1 MRAAVLA
8 DFGSTICKVT
18 VVDLDQS
25 TVAGHGEAPTFLG
38 PDVME
43 GHDAAY
49 QAAIAHLPRRP
60 EVAVRRS
67 CSSAGGGLR
76 MAAVGLV
83 EDMTAA
89 AARRAALNAG
99 GRLELVLHGQI
110 DDGDLAALDACDPE
124 IVLFSG
130 GTDGG
135 QRELVLA
142 NARALSGGSWS
153 GQVVVA
159 CNREAAIAAAAAFR
173 ASGRAVHVVD
183 NVMPEIGTVRP
194 EAARSAILGVFLRH
208 VIRGKNLSNRRE
220 FLESVTTAT
229 PEAALAATRLLAY
242 GTQRVPGAGHVLVV
256 DVGGATTDVHSVST
270 EPSATQGYQLPLLP
284 PSQESRT
291 VSGDL
296 GMRSGAPGA
305 VEADSIWLARRAGT
319 TSAAWV
325 KEGGRRAA
333 DPSWIAAS
341 PDELRREELLA
352 TSCVTHAL
360 TRHCGRQGWVHRPGE
375 TAPTLT
381 MSGPDLRDVAVMV
394 GTGGV
399 IAHHSQPDRILKPAL
414 ARAAEVCMSPAS
426 PGTVTDHDYVLA
438 AAGLLLSLD
447 ADLAARVLSR
457 ALGLSSLPARPLTMA
472 SPAPSKGTA

>member
-18 VVDLDQS
+18 VVDLDQGI
-25 TVAGHGEAPTFLG
+25 VAGHGEAPTFLG

-49 QAAIAHLPRRP
+49 HQAVARLPRRP
-60 EVAVRRS
+60 DIAVRRS

-110 DDGDLAALDACDPE
+110 GDSDVAALDACDPE
-124 IVLFSG
+124 IVLFGG

-135 QRELVLA
+135 QRELVIA

-159 CNREAAIAAAAAFR
+159 CNREAAAGAAAVFR
-173 ASGRAVHVVD
+173 ASGRAAYLVG
-183 NVMPEIGTVRP
+183 NVMPRIGTVQP
-194 EAARSAILGVFLRH
+194 EAARSTILAVFLQH
-208 VIRGKNLSNRRE
+208 VIRGKNLSGRRE
-220 FLESVTTAT
+220 FLESLTTAT
-229 PEAALAATRLLAY
+229 PEAVLAATRLLAN
-242 GTQRVPGAGHVLVV
+242 GTQRTPGAGDVLVV
-256 DVGGATTDVHSVST
+256 DVGGATTDVHSVRT
-270 EPSATQGYQLPLLP
+270 EPPATQGLRLPLLP
-284 PSQESRT
+284 PPAESRT

-305 VEADSIWLARRAGT
+305 AEADSTWLARQAGT
-319 TSAAWV
+319 TPAAWTQ
-325 KEGGRRAA
+325 ECRRRAA
-333 DPSWIAAS
+333 DPSWMAS
-341 PDELRREELLA
+341 SPGDLRREELLA

-360 TRHCGRQGWVHRPGE
+360 IRHCGRQRWVYRQGDR
-375 TAPTLT
+375 APTLT
-381 MSGPDLRDVAVMV
+381 MSGPDLRDVAVMI

-399 IAHHSQPDRILKPAL
+399 IAHHGQPDRILEPAL
-414 ARAAEVCMSPAS
+414 ARAAEVCMSPVS
-426 PGTVTDHDYVLA
+426 PEVITDHDYVLA

-447 ADLAARVLSR
+447 ADLAARVAIR
-457 ALGLSSLPARPLTMA
+457 ALGLSAARPLMVA
-472 SPAPSKGTA
+472 SPKGDA

>member
-18 VVDLDQS
+18 VVDLDHGI
-25 TVAGHGEAPTFLG
+25 VAGHGEAPTFLG

-49 QAAIAHLPRRP
+49 QEAVARLPRRP
-60 EVAVRRS
+60 DVAVRRS

-110 DDGDLAALDACDPE
+110 GDNDVAALDACDPE
-124 IVLFSG
+124 IVLFGG

-135 QRELVLA
+135 QRDLVLA

-159 CNREAAIAAAAAFR
+159 CNREAAAGAAAMFR
-173 ASGRAVHVVD
+173 ASGRVTHLVD
-183 NVMPEIGTVRP
+183 NVMPRIGTVQP
-194 EAARSAILGVFLRH
+194 EAARSTILAVFLQH

-229 PEAALAATRLLAY
+229 PEAVLAATRLLAH
-242 GTQRVPGAGHVLVV
+242 GTRRVPGAGHVLVV

-270 EPSATQGYQLPLLP
+270 EPPATQGLRLPLLP
-284 PSQESRT
+284 PSAESRT

-305 VEADSIWLARRAGT
+305 AEADSPWLAGQAGT
-319 TSAAWV
+319 TAAAWV
-325 KEGGRRAA
+325 KECLRRAA
-333 DPSWIAAS
+333 DPAWMAAS
-341 PDELRREELLA
+341 ADDRRREELLA

-360 TRHCGRQGWVHRPGE
+360 TRHCGRQGWVYRQGE

-399 IAHHSQPDRILKPAL
+399 IAHHAQPDRILKPAL

-426 PGTVTDHDYVLA
+426 PEIAADHDYVLA

-457 ALGLSSLPARPLTMA
+457 ALSLSAARPLVTA
-472 SPAPSKGTA
+472 SPAPPKGDT

>member
-18 VVDLDQS
+18 VVDLDQGV
-25 TVAGHGEAPTFLG
+25 VAGHGEAPTFLG

-49 QAAIAHLPRRP
+49 AEAVARLPRRP
-60 EVAVRRS
+60 DIAVRRS

-110 DDGDLAALDACDPE
+110 DDDDVAALDACGPE
-124 IVLFSG
+124 IVLFCG

-135 QRELVLA
+135 QRDLVIA

-159 CNREAAIAAAAAFR
+159 CNREAAAEAAAIFR
-173 ASGRAVHVVD
+173 ASGRAAYLVD
-183 NVMPEIGTVRP
+183 NVMPRIGTVRP
-194 EAARSAILGVFLRH
+194 EAARSTILAVFLQH
-208 VIRGKNLSNRRE
+208 VIRGKNLSDRRE

-229 PEAALAATRLLAY
+229 PEAVLAATRLLAH
-242 GTQRVPGAGHVLVV
+242 GTQRTRGAGDVLVV
-256 DVGGATTDVHSVST
+256 DVGGATTDVHSVCT
-270 EPSATQGYQLPLLP
+270 EPPATQGRRLPLLP
-284 PSQESRT
+284 PSAESRT

-305 VEADSIWLARRAGT
+305 AEADSTWLAREAGT
-319 TSAAWV
+319 TAAAWTQ
-325 KEGGRRAA
+325 EGRRRAA
-333 DPSWIAAS
+333 DPAWIAVS
-341 PDELRREELLA
+341 PADLRREELLA

-360 TRHCGRQGWVHRPGE
+360 IRHCGRQGWVYRPGE

-381 MSGPDLRDVAVMV
+381 MSGPDLRDVSVMI

-399 IAHHSQPDRILKPAL
+399 IAHHRQPDRISKPAL
-414 ARAAEVCMSPAS
+414 ARAAEVCMSPVS
-426 PGTVTDHDYVLA
+426 PEVVTDHDYVLA
-438 AAGLLLSLD
+438 ASGLLLSLD
-447 ADLAARVLSR
+447 ADLAVRVAIR
-457 ALGLSSLPARPLTMA
+457 ALGLSAVRPLMMA
-472 SPAPSKGTA
+472 SPKGDT

>member
-18 VVDLDQS
+18 VVDLDQGI
-25 TVAGHGEAPTFLG
+25 VAGHGEAPTFLG

-43 GHDAAY
+43 GYDAAY
-49 QAAIAHLPRRP
+49 HQAVARLPRRP
-60 EVAVRRS
+60 DIAVRRS

-110 DDGDLAALDACDPE
+110 DDNDVAALDACDPE
-124 IVLFSG
+124 IVLFGG

-135 QRELVLA
+135 QRELVIA

-159 CNREAAIAAAAAFR
+159 CNREAAAGAAAIFR
-173 ASGRAVHVVD
+173 ASSRAAYLVD
-183 NVMPEIGTVRP
+183 NVMPRIGTVQP
-194 EAARSAILGVFLRH
+194 EAARSTILAVFLQH
-208 VIRGKNLSNRRE
+208 VIRGKNLSDRRE

-229 PEAALAATRLLAY
+229 PEAVLAATRLLAH
-242 GTQRVPGAGHVLVV
+242 GTQRTPGAGDVLVV

-270 EPSATQGYQLPLLP
+270 EPPATQGLRLPLLP
-284 PSQESRT
+284 PPAESRT

-296 GMRSGAPGA
+296 GMRSGAPGTA
-305 VEADSIWLARRAGT
+305 EADSTWLAREAGT
-319 TSAAWV
+319 TAAAWAQQCQ
-325 KEGGRRAA
+325 RRAA
-333 DPSWIAAS
+333 DPSWMAAS
-341 PDELRREELLA
+341 PDDLRREELLA

-360 TRHCGRQGWVHRPGE
+360 IRHCGRQGWVYRQGE

-381 MSGPDLRDVAVMV
+381 MSGPDLRDVAVMI

-399 IAHHSQPDRILKPAL
+399 IAHHGQPDRILKPAL
-414 ARAAEVCMSPAS
+414 ARAAEVCMSPVS
-426 PGTVTDHDYVLA
+426 PETVTDHDYVLA

-447 ADLAARVLSR
+447 ADLAARVAIR
-457 ALGLSSLPARPLTMA
+457 ALGLSAVRPLMMMA
-472 SPAPSKGTA
+472 SPKGDT

>member
-18 VVDLDQS
+18 VVDLDQG
-25 TVAGHGEAPTFLG
+25 TLAGHGEAPTFLG

-60 EVAVRRS
+60 QVAVRRS

-159 CNREAAIAAAAAFR
+159 CNREAAAAAAATFR
-173 ASGRAVHVVD
+173 ASG
-183 NVMPEIGTVRP
+183 
-194 EAARSAILGVFLRH
+194 AAGDPRRLPPARH
-208 VIRGKNLSNRRE
+208 PRQE
-220 FLESVTTAT
+220 
-229 PEAALAATRLLAY
+229 P
-242 GTQRVPGAGHVLVV
+242 QQPPRVPGISDNRHA
-256 DVGGATTDVHSVST
+256 
-270 EPSATQGYQLPLLP
+270 
-284 PSQESRT
+284 
-291 VSGDL
+291 
-296 GMRSGAPGA
+296 RS
-305 VEADSIWLARRAGT
+305 
-319 TSAAWV
+319 
-325 KEGGRRAA
+325 
-333 DPSWIAAS
+333 
-341 PDELRREELLA
+341 
-352 TSCVTHAL
+352 
-360 TRHCGRQGWVHRPGE
+360 RPG
-375 TAPTLT
+375 
-381 MSGPDLRDVAVMV
+381 RD
-394 GTGGV
+394 
-399 IAHHSQPDRILKPAL
+399 P
-414 ARAAEVCMSPAS
+414 
-426 PGTVTDHDYVLA
+426 
-438 AAGLLLSLD
+438 
-447 ADLAARVLSR
+447 AARLR
-457 ALGLSSLPARPLTMA
+457 YAAR
-472 SPAPSKGTA
+472 

>member
-18 VVDLDQS
+18 VVDLDQGI
-25 TVAGHGEAPTFLG
+25 VAGHGEAPTFLG

-49 QAAIAHLPRRP
+49 QAAVAHLPRQP
-60 EVAVRRS
+60 DVAVRRS
-67 CSSAGGGLR
+67 CSSAGGGMR
-76 MAAVGLV
+76 MAAIGLV

-110 DDGDLAALDACDPE
+110 GDNDVAALDAYDPE

-142 NARALSGGSWS
+142 NARVLSGGSWS

-159 CNREAAIAAAAAFR
+159 CNRDAAADAAAVFR
-173 ASGRAVHVVD
+173 ASGRAAHVVD
-183 NVMPEIGTVRP
+183 NVMPQIGTVRP
-194 EAARSAILGVFLRH
+194 ETARSAILAVFLRH
-208 VIRGKNLSNRRE
+208 VIRGKNLSDRRE

-242 GTQRVPGAGHVLVV
+242 GTRRVPGAGHVLVV
-256 DVGGATTDVHSVST
+256 DVGGATTDVHSVSA
-270 EPSATQGYQLPLLP
+270 EKAATHGYRLPLLP
-284 PSQESRT
+284 PPVVSRT

-296 GMRSGAPGA
+296 GMRSGAPGTA
-305 VEADSIWLARRAGT
+305 ETDGIWLSRQAGT
-319 TSAAWV
+319 SAGAWA
-325 KEGGRRAA
+325 KESGCRAA
-333 DPSWIAAS
+333 DPAWIADS
-341 PDELRREELLA
+341 PDDLRREELLA

-360 TRHCGRQGWVHRPGE
+360 TRHCGRQRWVYRQGE

-381 MSGPDLRDVAVMV
+381 MSGPDLRDVAVMA

-399 IAHHSQPDRILKPAL
+399 IAHHSQPGRILKPAL
-414 ARAAEVCMSPAS
+414 ARAAEVCMSPVS
-426 PGTVTDHDYVLA
+426 PELVIDHDYVLA

-447 ADLAARVLSR
+447 PDLAARVLVR
-457 ALGLSSLPARPLTMA
+457 ALGLSTRKSAGNGHA
-472 SPAPSKGTA
+472 STA

>member
-1 MRAAVLA
+1 MRVAVLA

-18 VVDLDQS
+18 VVDLDQGI
-25 TVAGHGEAPTFLG
+25 VAGHGEAPTFLG

-49 QAAIAHLPRRP
+49 QAAVAHLPRQP
-60 EVAVRRS
+60 DVAVRRS

-76 MAAVGLV
+76 VAAVGLV
-83 EDMTAA
+83 EDMTTA

-110 DDGDLAALDACDPE
+110 NDDDVAALDTCDPE
-124 IVLFSG
+124 IVLFGG

-135 QRELVLA
+135 QQELVLA
-142 NARALSGGSWS
+142 NARTLSGGSWS

-159 CNREAAIAAAAAFR
+159 CNREAADEAAATFR
-173 ASGRAVHVVD
+173 ATGRASYVVD
-183 NVMPEIGTVRP
+183 NVMPRIGTVRP
-194 EAARSAILGVFLRH
+194 EAARSTILTVFLRH
-208 VIRGKNLSNRRE
+208 VIRGKNLSDRRE

-229 PEAALAATRLLAY
+229 PEAVLAATRLLAH
-242 GTQRVPGAGHVLVV
+242 GTQSVPGAGHVLVV

-270 EPSATQGYQLPLLP
+270 EPPATQGLRLPLLP
-284 PSQESRT
+284 PPAESRT

-296 GMRSGAPGA
+296 GMRSGAPGTA
-305 VEADSIWLARRAGT
+305 EADSSWLTQQAGT
-319 TSAAWV
+319 TAAAWA
-325 KEGGRRAA
+325 KECGHRAA
-333 DPSWIAAS
+333 DPAWMPTS
-341 PDELRREELLA
+341 PGDQHREELLA

-360 TRHCGRQGWVHRPGE
+360 TRHCGRQGWVYRQGE

-399 IAHHSQPDRILKPAL
+399 IAHHGQPDRILKPAL
-414 ARAAEVCMSPAS
+414 ARAAEVCMSPVS
-426 PGTVTDHDYVLA
+426 PKTVTDHDYVLA
-438 AAGLLLSLD
+438 AAGLLLPLD
-447 ADLAARVLSR
+447 TELAARLLIQ
-457 ALGLSSLPARPLTMA
+457 ALGLSADRPLVTA
-472 SPAPSKGTA
+472 SPTPPKGDA

>member
-18 VVDLDQS
+18 VVDLDQG
-25 TVAGHGEAPTFLG
+25 TLAGHGEAPTFLG

-159 CNREAAIAAAAAFR
+159 CNREAAAAAAATFR

-194 EAARSAILGVFLRH
+194 EAARSAILGE
-208 VIRGKNLSNRRE
+208 NLSNRRE

-242 GTQRVPGAGHVLVV
+242 GTQRVPGVGHVLVV
-256 DVGGATTDVHSVST
+256 DVGGATTDVHSVRT

-305 VEADSIWLARRAGT
+305 VDADSIWLARRAGT
-319 TSAAWV
+319 TAAAWA
-325 KEGGRRAA
+325 KEGWRRAA

-360 TRHCGRQGWVHRPGE
+360 TRHCGRQRWVHRPGE

-381 MSGPDLRDVAVMV
+381 MSGPDLRDVTVMV

-414 ARAAEVCMSPAS
+414 VRAAEVGMSPAS

-447 ADLAARVLSR
+447 ADLAVRLLSR
-457 ALGLSSLPARPLTMA
+457 TLGLSSLPARPLTMA